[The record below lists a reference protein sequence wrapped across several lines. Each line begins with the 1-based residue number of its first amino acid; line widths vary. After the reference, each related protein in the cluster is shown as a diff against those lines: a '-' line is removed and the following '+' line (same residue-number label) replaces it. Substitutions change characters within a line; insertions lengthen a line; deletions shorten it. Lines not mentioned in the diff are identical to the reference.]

1 MTDYTIEINGKPV
14 QLGNL
19 EKVFWPEKGYRKGD
33 LLKYYL
39 DISNWVLPY
48 LKDRPIVMKRYP
60 DGIAGKSFYQK
71 RCPEYAPPWLET
83 TAIEGKEGTI
93 RYCLCN
99 DAASLAWLVNQ
110 GCIEMHPWLSK
121 ASTPS
126 IPDVMVLDLDPS
138 EGVPFSQ
145 VIEVAIAVKGCLED
159 FGLVGVPK
167 TSGATGIHIFVPVKG
182 KYNYSQVRKA
192 AETIAGI
199 VAARYPSI
207 ATVERNVNMRS
218 GKVYVDYLQNV
229 QGKTI
234 ASVYS
239 VRPVPTANVSTPL
252 TWEEVLEKDFTPEMF
267 TMETILPR
275 LKEKGDLNSSILES
289 KFLLDHI
296 LGEKKKTVRR
306 LAGKT

>member
-1 MTDYTIEINGKPV
+1 MTDYNIEINGKTV

-60 DGIAGKSFYQK
+60 DGISGKAFYQK
-71 RCPEYAPPWLET
+71 RCPEYAPPWLKT
-83 TAIEGKEGTI
+83 TAIEGKDGTI
-93 RYCLCN
+93 FYCLCD
-99 DAASLAWLVNQ
+99 DAAALAWLVNQ
-110 GCIEMHPWLSK
+110 GCIEMHPWLSRV
-121 ASTPS
+121 STPS
-126 IPDVMVLDLDPS
+126 IPDAMVLDLDPS

-145 VIEVAIAVKGCLED
+145 VIEVAIAMKGCLED

-167 TSGATGIHIFVPVKG
+167 TSGATGIHIFVPVKR
-182 KYNYSQVRKA
+182 KYDYPQVREA

-199 VAARYPSI
+199 VAARHPSI
-207 ATVERNVNMRS
+207 ATVERSVNMRS

-239 VRPVPTANVSTPL
+239 VRPVPTANVSAPL

-267 TMETILPR
+267 TIETILPR
-275 LKEKGDLNSSILES
+275 LKEKGDLYSTILVSEFS
-289 KFLLDHI
+289 LDHI
-296 LGEKKKTVRR
+296 LGEKKKTVRGQ
-306 LAGKT
+306 AGKT